1 MKHNKKKCQEC
12 EVSKATH
19 GNLCK
24 DCYNIILREQAEE
37 EMMYG
42 PREDVYEH
50 MSARDQE
57 MNDRLDYARE
67 VEQAGDPERA
77 AEIRM
82 GA

>member
-1 MKHNKKKCQEC
+1 MKCEEC
-12 EVSKATH
+12 ETARATK
-19 GNLCK
+19 GRFCK
-24 DCYNIILREQAEE
+24 DCHYMLLREATIEE
-37 EMMYG
+37 GMY

-57 MNDRLDYARE
+57 WNDRLDYANE
-67 VEQAGDPERA
+67 VAKTDPERA

>member
-1 MKHNKKKCQEC
+1 M
-12 EVSKATH
+12 
-19 GNLCK
+19 
-24 DCYNIILREQAEE
+24 LREQAEE
-37 EMMYG
+37 EMVYG

-57 MNDRLDYARE
+57 INDRLDYANE
-67 VEQAGDPERA
+67 VAKTDPERA